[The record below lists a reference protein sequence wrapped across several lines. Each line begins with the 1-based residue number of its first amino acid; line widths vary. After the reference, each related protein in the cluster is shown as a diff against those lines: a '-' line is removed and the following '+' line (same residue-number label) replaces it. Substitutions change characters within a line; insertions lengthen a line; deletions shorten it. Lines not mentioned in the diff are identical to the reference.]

1 MSIFFISQVVATL
14 AFACG
19 IISFQY
25 KKRPNILLLLS
36 CSALLNS
43 FHFFLLGRTGAG
55 TLFFINGFR
64 VFTAAFS
71 TNQRLMFLFMGIII
85 VANLLTYQDPIDIL
99 ALFGAMLATFGN
111 FQKNEKKIRIY
122 YLGCAITWIVHNVI
136 IGSPIAVFMEVT
148 FLISNL
154 IGYWRIYR
162 NTTR

>member
-1 MSIFFISQVVATL
+1 
-14 AFACG
+14 
-19 IISFQY
+19 
-25 KKRPNILLLLS
+25 
-36 CSALLNS
+36 
-43 FHFFLLGRTGAG
+43 
-55 TLFFINGFR
+55 
-64 VFTAAFS
+64 
-71 TNQRLMFLFMGIII
+71 MGIII

-111 FQKNEKKIRIY
+111 FQKNEKTIRIY